1 MPRRA
6 ERAGPCQSGPPSLSG
21 PWRGTVVSSQG
32 VPSTGL
38 VWAGLTG
45 ASPRKGHRDDQ
56 GIGASVV
63 RGETER
69 AEHAQL
75 GEQRAQ
81 GDLIHVSG
89 YPMGGYP
96 EKREALGSGAQG
108 QDKRQQ
114 ALTETH
120 KIPVNRRKWFFTMKL
135 AKEELGSLY
144 PWSFS
149 NPADECWAA
158 WSSWP
163 CLSRSLDWS
172 HLQELC
178 PS

>member
-1 MPRRA
+1 MSVRA
-6 ERAGPCQSGPPSLSG
+6 TLLVWALERHSRAQSGG
-21 PWRGTVVSSQG
+21 PQYTHR
-32 VPSTGL
+32 L

-63 RGETER
+63 RGEMER
-69 AEHAQL
+69 AERAQL

-89 YPMGGYP
+89 YPMGGYE
-96 EKREALGSGAQG
+96 EKREALGSGARG

-120 KIPVNRRKWFFTMKL
+120 KIPVNRRKCFL
-135 AKEELGSLY
+135 
-144 PWSFS
+144 P
-149 NPADECWAA
+149 
-158 WSSWP
+158 
-163 CLSRSLDWS
+163 
-172 HLQELC
+172 
-178 PS
+178 